1 MSSLILNPSNSGSGS
16 VTLNIFGD
24 DTEYNINLPKTNGT
38 LVSSVNGKGADSN
51 GNVAVTIPS
60 IASNADAIDG
70 TNNTKIMTPLR
81 TKEAINKYGFAY
93 KKLSSINSVAGS
105 FWFDSNSGINDSEL
119 PPNVLNAD
127 WVGIQFG
134 TDIGNEKQQIIFN
147 ATHRWYRYSD
157 GNLGSENWSDW
168 MSSIHLA
175 ATSAEAQAGTVTDK
189 LMTPALVKSAVAK
202 FNSAS
207 ATKLQTKRNID
218 GVQFDGTANIHHFAT
233 CSTAAGTTEK
243 VVPMSGFVLAT
254 GARIVV
260 KFTVTNTVSAPTM
273 NVNGTGAKPIKYH
286 GGSFSASYLGANTV
300 HEFVYD
306 GANWCFVGDLDT
318 KYTHPNSGVT
328 AGTYNT
334 VTVNAQGH
342 VTGGNNVKYIKT
354 VEGFTPDDAGNV
366 KLNSHRLINVDLNTV
381 TEAGIYDFAW
391 TRLSAKDMG
400 ERFNSPSGNNGILRV
415 TITESAIIQEYK
427 GDDPNVKKNSF
438 WRHKKLQN
446 WGDPSLPAGVWSK
459 WFVDTVVKS
468 PDNFNP
474 QYFDK
479 NAKYFKATDD
489 CIAYFVHVLDGLV
502 VISVNGAYEFSLDYN
517 NTIPIHL
524 KKGDWLSWNLPN
536 AISKCFFIKKEYCL

>member
-119 PPNVLNAD
+119 PPNVLSAD

-134 TDIGNEKQQIIFN
+134 ADNGNEKQQIIFN
-147 ATHRWYRYSD
+147 GLSRWYRYSD
-157 GNLGSENWSDW
+157 NNLGSETWSDW
-168 MSSIHLA
+168 TSSIHLA

-286 GGSFSASYLGANTV
+286 GGSFTASYLGANKV
-300 HEFVYD
+300 YEFVYD

-342 VTGGNNVKYIKT
+342 VTGGNNAKYIKT
-354 VEGFTPDDAGNV
+354 VDNISADVNGNV
-366 KLNSHRLINVDLNTV
+366 SLGLHAVAT
-381 TEAGIYDFAW
+381 
-391 TRLSAKDMG
+391 
-400 ERFNSPSGNNGILRV
+400 SGNYNDLRNKPSIPPATRMMPDYGSSVQIAQGDYTPTENGWLRLADMNNGDYTGAKVIHKASGSKLFEFYQNRYPGTATGILPV
-415 TITESAIIQEYK
+415 QAGETYTVS
-427 GDDPNVKKNSF
+427 NV
-438 WRHKKLQN
+438 
-446 WGDPSLPAGVWSK
+446 G
-459 WFVDTVVKS
+459 
-468 PDNFNP
+468 
-474 QYFDK
+474 
-479 NAKYFKATDD
+479 
-489 CIAYFVHVLDGLV
+489 
-502 VISVNGAYEFSLDYN
+502 SV
-517 NTIPIHL
+517 
-524 KKGDWLSWNLPN
+524 
-536 AISKCFFIKKEYCL
+536 FFHRMR

>member
-1 MSSLILNPSNSGSGS
+1 MSSLIFNPSNSGSGS

-60 IASNADAIDG
+60 IASNADAIAG

-119 PPNVLNAD
+119 PPNVLGSD

-134 TDIGNEKQQIIFN
+134 ADNGNEKQQIIFN
-147 ATHRWYRYSD
+147 ATHRWYRYTD
-157 GNLGSENWSDW
+157 DNLGSETWSDW
-168 MSSIHLA
+168 TSSIHLV

-286 GGSFSASYLGANTV
+286 GGSFSAFYLGANKV

-318 KYTHPNSGVT
+318 RYTHPNSGVT

-342 VTGGNNVKYIKT
+342 VTAGKNVNIQAFPSGTQLLFYQANAPTGWTKVTGIGNRAVKIVEDATGGTLAGSVNFSDVFKSVTTSSVTVSGTVGAKNITIAQMAAHGHTGSYYNNSGQSTDNPKERPARDGGRGSTLSLPIEGENATHTHSFTGSSHSHTVNLSVKYI
-354 VEGFTPDDAGNV
+354 NV
-366 KLNSHRLINVDLNTV
+366 IVCR
-381 TEAGIYDFAW
+381 
-391 TRLSAKDMG
+391 KD
-400 ERFNSPSGNNGILRV
+400 
-415 TITESAIIQEYK
+415 
-427 GDDPNVKKNSF
+427 
-438 WRHKKLQN
+438 
-446 WGDPSLPAGVWSK
+446 
-459 WFVDTVVKS
+459 
-468 PDNFNP
+468 
-474 QYFDK
+474 
-479 NAKYFKATDD
+479 
-489 CIAYFVHVLDGLV
+489 
-502 VISVNGAYEFSLDYN
+502 
-517 NTIPIHL
+517 
-524 KKGDWLSWNLPN
+524 
-536 AISKCFFIKKEYCL
+536 

>member
-60 IASNADAIDG
+60 IASNADAING
-70 TNNTKIMTPLR
+70 TNNTKIMTPLQ

-105 FWFDSNSGINDSEL
+105 FWFDYNSGINDSEI
-119 PPNVLNAD
+119 PHNVINAD

-147 ATHRWYRYSD
+147 GPQRWYRYSD
-157 GNLGSENWSDW
+157 DNLGSENWSDW
-168 MSSIHLA
+168 TSSIHLT
-175 ATSAEAQAGTVTDK
+175 ATSAEAQAGTVTNK

-207 ATKLQTKRNID
+207 ATKLQTKQNID

-286 GGSFSASYLGANTV
+286 GGSFTASYLGANKV

-318 KYTHPNSGVT
+318 RYTHPNSGVT

-342 VTGGNNVKYIKT
+342 VTGGNNAKYVKSVDNISAD
-354 VEGFTPDDAGNV
+354 VNGNV
-366 KLNSHRLINVDLNTV
+366 ALGLHAVAT
-381 TEAGIYDFAW
+381 
-391 TRLSAKDMG
+391 
-400 ERFNSPSGNNGILRV
+400 SGNYNDLTNKPSIPPATRMMPDYSSSVQIAKGDYTPTENGWLRLADMNNGDYTGAKVIHKASGAKIFEFYQNRYPGTAIGILPVRAGETYTV
-415 TITESAIIQEYK
+415 S
-427 GDDPNVKKNSF
+427 NV
-438 WRHKKLQN
+438 
-446 WGDPSLPAGVWSK
+446 G
-459 WFVDTVVKS
+459 
-468 PDNFNP
+468 
-474 QYFDK
+474 
-479 NAKYFKATDD
+479 
-489 CIAYFVHVLDGLV
+489 
-502 VISVNGAYEFSLDYN
+502 SV
-517 NTIPIHL
+517 
-524 KKGDWLSWNLPN
+524 
-536 AISKCFFIKKEYCL
+536 FFHRMR